1 MSEYIFDYS
10 KLLGKIK
17 EVCKTQAAFAR
28 KMGMSLSGL
37 SARLHNKQD
46 FDAKEICLACE
57 ILHIAFVDI
66 PIYFFTRIVQKH
78 EPINA

>member
-17 EVCKTQAAFAR
+17 EVCHTQAEFAK

-37 SARLHNKQD
+37 SARLHNRQD
-46 FDAKEICLACE
+46 FDTKEICRACE

-66 PIYFFTRIVQKH
+66 PIYFFTTMVQKR